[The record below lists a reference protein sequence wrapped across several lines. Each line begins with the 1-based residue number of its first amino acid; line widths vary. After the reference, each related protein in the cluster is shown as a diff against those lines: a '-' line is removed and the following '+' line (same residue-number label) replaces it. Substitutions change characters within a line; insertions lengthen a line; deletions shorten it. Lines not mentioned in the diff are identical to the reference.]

1 MSKSILLLNYE
12 TAATVSLRMKLNAP
26 KMVAERLRQWCNMQK
41 YQWPT
46 DWPPSAKTDYF
57 KPIQQQP
64 QSTTMVKFMSTG
76 KYSEEQ
82 DKISANSKP
91 SQDKHW
97 IPSKTTE
104 DPRGPDKV

>member
-1 MSKSILLLNYE
+1 
-12 TAATVSLRMKLNAP
+12 
-26 KMVAERLRQWCNMQK
+26 MQK

-46 DWPPSAKTDYF
+46 DWPPCAKR
-57 KPIQQQP
+57 
-64 QSTTMVKFMSTG
+64 VKIILNQYSNSHNLQWSNLSTG

-82 DKISANSKP
+82 DKVSANSV

-104 DPRGPDKV
+104 DPRGPDKA